1 VRISAEANGFQSWTH
16 TADAGKREEAARL
29 RSQYVA
35 PLLATDGEDLSPQL
49 AQLAQHIRES
59 EREDAC

>member
-1 VRISAEANGFQSWTH
+1 MRISAEAGRFQSWTH

-35 PLLATDGEDLSPQL
+35 PLLATDGEDLSPNWPNWPSTS
-49 AQLAQHIRES
+49 ANRK
-59 EREDAC
+59 REDAC